1 MLVRFEKISIKGFL
15 SIGEAELDLA
25 DQGMVFVTGRNDS
38 PGNQDSNG
46 AGKSTI
52 FEAIMYALT
61 GTTLRGTKEVVNIY
75 WKGYTEVT
83 LDLSVDDVHYT
94 IMRTRKHPELGNN
107 LKILKN
113 GEDISGVGLK
123 KSEEVLKNELGQ
135 LSSSL
140 ISSVIILGQGLPNKF
155 TDLSPIARKDRLEE
169 LSQSS
174 EFIGEFKVRLTNFK
188 DLYVRKSSDN
198 DMNIA
203 RAETEIDMNQ
213 SRVSEYVRKLE
224 DLKSNSDDIESL
236 EKQLSEEDVEITS
249 LNERLDTL
257 KTVRSKANDSYLK
270 VKSEKS
276 ITENQ
281 IKSGQR
287 DISKIMSEIA
297 NLSESICPT
306 CHQPIRS
313 SDEVKRMKSD
323 REEQAQLLKSAIKIW
338 EQKVNDL
345 SERELLLEK
354 KIRSLEKG
362 NRDIQDDLMFKGRER
377 AELQTRI
384 GNISDTS
391 DELTAEINIYSSK
404 INERKA
410 ELKELSDKRSIYSL
424 KLGIL
429 DYLMKKSSKEFRS
442 FMLIGVVDYLNS
454 KLLRYSM
461 RLFGTDRLSL
471 NLDGNKISIVY
482 DNRPYENLSGGERQ
496 RADLAMQFSLRD
508 MLINSLG
515 FNCNLLIIDEG
526 FDNLDS
532 SGVGSLV
539 SVINDMTAIDSVFTI
554 SHHTLSIPFD
564 KTIEVVKG
572 MDKISTVHEQI

>member
-313 SDEVKRMKSD
+313 SDEVERMKSV